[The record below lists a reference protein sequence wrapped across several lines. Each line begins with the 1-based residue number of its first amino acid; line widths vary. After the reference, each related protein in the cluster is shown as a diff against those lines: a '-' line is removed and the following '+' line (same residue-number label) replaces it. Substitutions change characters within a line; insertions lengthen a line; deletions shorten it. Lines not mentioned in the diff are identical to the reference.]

1 MATPDKQPRRASTAK
16 PVLGPDDETITL
28 SGVLL
33 PELTGGRVSLMAIQL
48 MAETGKAWSLIE
60 GSGAIHGM
68 FVIESL
74 TRSKTVFFKDGSAR
88 RIEFTITLKRTDEG
102 LKDMFGDLSQQFE
115 DLATQV
121 SDTVGGLYHEPARHP
136 DKIGGSNTPAYTL
149 KIDGVD
155 ITGKVNENC

>member
-121 SDTVGGLYHEPARHP
+121 SDTVGGLL
-136 DKIGGSNTPAYTL
+136 S
-149 KIDGVD
+149 
-155 ITGKVNENC
+155 